1 MIWLPTILRKRTPAL
16 TYHPKI
22 ITYLPNDK
30 YLLYDSAWRGLD
42 GIIPDLI
49 EQFNIPTNKC
59 LEFGVE
65 FGFSTTVFANY
76 FKKVVGV
83 DIFTGDFQAGLH
95 EDDYQDMIEKVKPWP
110 NIALIKADYK
120 EYIKN
125 NEETF
130 DMIHVDILHTYEDTF
145 RCGLWAAQHSKVV
158 IFHDTKSYKKVKHA
172 VQDIAKITGKTFYN
186 YPNNYGLGI
195 LV

>member
-1 MIWLPTILRKRTPAL
+1 MIWLPTILKKRPKAL
-16 TYHPKI
+16 RYHPETI
-22 ITYLPNDK
+22 SYLANDK

-49 EQFNIPTNKC
+49 KHFDIPTNKC

-95 EDDYQDMIEKVKPWP
+95 DDDYKDMLEKVKPWP
-110 NIALIKADYK
+110 NIELVKADYK
-120 EYIKN
+120 DYIKN
-125 NEETF
+125 NDETF

-145 RCGLWAAQHSKVV
+145 KCGLWAAQHSKIT
-158 IFHDTKSYKKVKHA
+158 IFHDTMSYKKVKHA
-172 VQDIAKITGKTFYN
+172 VQDIASSTGKTFYN
-186 YPNNYGLGI
+186 YDYNFGLGI

>member
-1 MIWLPTILRKRTPAL
+1 MIWLPTLLRKRPRAL
-16 TYHPKI
+16 RYQPKA

-49 EQFNIPTNKC
+49 SHFNIPTDKC

-76 FKKVVGV
+76 FKRVVGI
-83 DIFTGDFQAGLH
+83 DIFTGDFQAGVH
-95 EDDYQDMIEKVKPWP
+95 DDDYRDMIEKVKPWS
-110 NIALIKADYK
+110 NIELVKADYK
-120 EYIKN
+120 DYIKN
-125 NEETF
+125 NQETF

-145 RCGLWAAQHSKVV
+145 RCGLWAAQHSKMT
-158 IFHDTKSYKKVKHA
+158 IFHDTMSYKKVKHA
-172 VQDIAKITGKTFYN
+172 VQDIATATGKTFYN
-186 YPNNYGLGI
+186 YDYNFGLGI